1 MPPFEAFNGGFYEA
15 RSSTFSVDTAVNI
28 YKETRQVEGSP
39 KTTTLYGTPGLKLFA
54 SVFGGGCRGMF
65 TQDGRTWAVIG
76 SMLYELNTLLTT
88 WVALGDV
95 GTDGQPVSF
104 SSNGISSN
112 SVGTGSGGNQL
123 GVVSAGGLYVLHLVT
138 GVLTAVVLP
147 FTGPVM
153 LAFLDSYTLANE
165 ANSQVVW
172 FSYQEDMTQWD
183 GIDNFIRFG
192 TSDTIVGIAVSRD
205 RIWAFGSK
213 TTTLFYDSGDT
224 DTPFLPYP
232 GSATQVG
239 LVSPWALTLYADTFF
254 WLATTEHGLRRIVMA
269 NDPLAQPISIPPIEQ
284 HIADCPSL
292 ADVYAMAYEQEG
304 HVFIIFV
311 LPSSPDPTNA
321 FVYDATEK
329 AWHTR
334 AGWDSING
342 QYVRWR
348 AKGSTTTNGLVLV
361 GDYSSGDTY
370 TLDLNTYTDNGA
382 IIRRE
387 RTAPYL
393 SAEAQ
398 WLFLEQVELGTQ
410 PGIGLVLGQGSD
422 PMATLEISRDSAHT
436 FVNAGNAPL
445 GRIGAY
451 TDRAVWR
458 RLGRARA
465 DRLVIRVTQTDPV
478 PCAWTGAWL
487 RTTNGSGEL

>member
-1 MPPFEAFNGGFYEA
+1 MCPPFENFNGGFYEA
-15 RSSTFSVDTAVNI
+15 RSSTFSVDTAVNV

-39 KTTTLYGTPGLKLFA
+39 KQTTLYGTPGLKLLA
-54 SVFGGGCRGMF
+54 SVDGSTGGCRGMF

-76 SMLYELNTLLTT
+76 IFLVELHLATTT
-88 WVALGDV
+88 WVTLGQV
-95 GTDGQPVSF
+95 VNDGQSVSF
-104 SSNGISSN
+104 TSNGDA
-112 SVGTGSGGNQL
+112 GNQL
-123 GVVSAGGLYVLHLVT
+123 GVVSGGYLTVLHLVT
-138 GVLTAVVLP
+138 GVLTHVVLP
-147 FTGPVM
+147 FPNPVQ
-153 LAFLDSYTLANE
+153 LAFLDGYTLCN
-165 ANSQVVW
+165 QRDTPVIW
-172 FSYQEDMTQWD
+172 FSALEDMTSWD
-183 GIDNFIRFG
+183 GIDFVTRSG
-192 TSDTIVGIAVSRD
+192 TSDDIVGIAVSRD

-239 LVSPWALTLYADTFF
+239 LVSPWALTVYADTFF
-254 WLATTEHGLRRIVMA
+254 WLATTDHGLRRIVMA
-269 NDPLAQPISIPPIEQ
+269 TDPLAQPISIPPIEQ
-284 HIADCPSL
+284 HIADCPTV
-292 ADVYAMAYEQEG
+292 ADVTAIAYEQEG
-304 HVFIIFV
+304 HVFIIFT

-321 FVYDATEK
+321 FAYDATEK
-329 AWHTR
+329 SWHTR
-334 AGWDSING
+334 AGWDSVTG
-342 QYVRWR
+342 QYTRWR
-348 AKGSTTTNGLVLV
+348 AKGSTTTNGLVIV
-361 GDYSSGDTY
+361 GDYANGNTY
-370 TLDLNTYTDNGA
+370 TLNLDTYTDNGA
-382 IIRRE
+382 VIRRE

-410 PGIGLVLGQGSD
+410 PGIGLVLGQGRD

-445 GRIGAY
+445 GRIGDYA
-451 TDRAVWR
+451 DRAVWR

-478 PCAWTGAWL
+478 RCAWTGAWL